1 MRKISISDFVS
12 RETRGD
18 NEVTLIIDSVIQ
30 NPGNY
35 AIPGELRFNLLN
47 TADGPIDSGTF
58 KILENVY
65 TAGLIDNFY
74 VTPLDTT
81 AGKSPVTYQFT
92 VIP

>member
-1 MRKISISDFVS
+1 M
-12 RETRGD
+12 
-18 NEVTLIIDSVIQ
+18 
-30 NPGNY
+30 
-35 AIPGELRFNLLN
+35 N

-65 TAGLIDNFY
+65 TAALIDNFY